1 MLVFLVRRWLTHLLN
16 PTKASKVIRQR
27 SCNNTQNKIQIWCGW
42 FQYSLLQNFK
52 YIPTPVSENCVY
64 LYAFMCLCVY
74 WCFLYSLLHVCYV
87 FWVLCLMYIRFMLY
101 NLKFHFFLKKSSL
114 QPSVTNFHMLLWIY
128 LYKVCCTAKLPWCAL
143 ARRDVMSYSVY
154 HCIRVKV
161 NKCWCKFNKILD
173 LSISEKICDG
183 CQKFN
188 KSYYGVS
195 NTKFEWREPV

>member
-42 FQYSLLQNFK
+42 FQNSLLQNFK
-52 YIPTPVSENCVY
+52 YIPTPVSEDCVY
-64 LYAFMCLCVY
+64 LYAFMCLYVCLLMLLVQFITCVM
-74 WCFLYSLLHVCYV
+74 CFECYV
-87 FWVLCLMYIRFMLY
+87 WCTSGLCFIIS
-101 NLKFHFFLKKSSL
+101 NSTLKKKKSSL
-114 QPSVTNFHMLLWIY
+114 QPSVTNFHMLLWMY

-143 ARRDVMSYSVY
+143 ARRDVMSHSVY

-195 NTKFEWREPV
+195 NTKF